1 MSTTSTKRM
10 EPEEA
15 IENVAAI
22 TRRIDEIRAHLSDE
36 ADQLAEEWAG
46 IGAAG
51 GQRADHAA
59 MLLGRLRPHL
69 AELEQ
74 FAAACRQQITDMV
87 ANPFGRNQ

>member
-1 MSTTSTKRM
+1 MSTATTERM
-10 EPEEA
+10 EPETA

-22 TRRIDEIRAHLSDE
+22 TRRIDEIRAHLADE
-36 ADQLAEEWAG
+36 ADEIAEEWAG

-59 MLLGRLRPHL
+59 TLLGRLQPHL

-74 FAAACRQQITDMV
+74 FAAACRQQIDALM
-87 ANPFGRNQ
+87 ADPFGRNQ